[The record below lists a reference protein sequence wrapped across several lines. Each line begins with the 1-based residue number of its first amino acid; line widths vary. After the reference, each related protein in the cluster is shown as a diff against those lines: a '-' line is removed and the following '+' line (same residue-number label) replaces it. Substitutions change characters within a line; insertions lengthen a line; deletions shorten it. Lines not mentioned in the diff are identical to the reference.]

1 MEVKDKIEVPGKS
14 CNTRGSEFSERHFH
28 LIYEVKIMCKKNNP
42 VGLFDSGVGGLSV
55 LKEIFRQLPYE
66 NTVYFADIF
75 HRRYGTK
82 SEKVIKKYVFEIINF
97 LIKKKKAKIIIMACN
112 TATSFA
118 LEDARKNFKI
128 PIIGVIEPGA
138 KMALKVTQNKAIGI
152 IGTEVTIRKKMHRK
166 IIETLD
172 PKVRVF
178 EQACPPFGNFVEQG
192 LVNPEKIRE
201 TVNRYLKI
209 LKNKEID
216 TLILGCTHYPFLKDF
231 IKETLGSDVRLI
243 DPSQETVLEVK
254 KILRQAESLNLD
266 KQMPVYEF
274 FTSGNKSNF
283 KNIAGKLL
291 GKELLKVEHICF

>member
-1 MEVKDKIEVPGKS
+1 
-14 CNTRGSEFSERHFH
+14 
-28 LIYEVKIMCKKNNP
+28 MCKKNNP

-66 NTVYFADIF
+66 NTVYFADTF

-172 PKVRVF
+172 PKIRVF
-178 EQACPPFGNFVEQG
+178 EQACTPFGNFVERG
-192 LVNPEKIRE
+192 LVNSEKIQE

-209 LKNKEID
+209 LKNKKID
-216 TLILGCTHYPFLKDF
+216 TLILGCTHYQFLKDF

-274 FTSGNKSNF
+274 FTTGNKSNF
-283 KNIAGKLL
+283 KNIAEKLL

>member
-1 MEVKDKIEVPGKS
+1 M
-14 CNTRGSEFSERHFH
+14 
-28 LIYEVKIMCKKNNP
+28 MCKKNNP

-55 LKEIFRQLPYE
+55 LREIFRQLPYE
-66 NTVYFADIF
+66 NTVYFADTV

-97 LIKKKKAKIIIMACN
+97 LIKKKRVKIIIIACN
-112 TATSFA
+112 TATSIA
-118 LEDARKNFKI
+118 LEGAHKNFNI

-152 IGTEVTIRKKMHRK
+152 IGTEVTIRKKMLRK

-172 PKVRVF
+172 PEVRVF

-216 TLILGCTHYPFLKDF
+216 TLILGCTHYPFLNNF
-231 IKETLGSDVRLI
+231 IKEALGSNVILI

-254 KILRQAESLNLD
+254 KILIQSDSLNLN
-266 KQMPVYEF
+266 KRIPVYEF
-274 FTSGNKSNF
+274 FTTGNKSNF
-283 KNIAGKLL
+283 KNIAEKLL
-291 GKELLKVEHICF
+291 GKESLKVEHICL